1 MYDIDEHMNDI
12 HSQIAFVYM
21 ILVYYGTYCLI
32 ITFKVMNIIQKKK
45 KNSMHGSSLLWPILG
60 VHSMKVHSQQQS
72 LDGGGRNEVLK
83 DGQKIYS
90 AIIGGSNFKPLG
102 GS

>member
-1 MYDIDEHMNDI
+1 
-12 HSQIAFVYM
+12 
-21 ILVYYGTYCLI
+21 
-32 ITFKVMNIIQKKK
+32 
-45 KNSMHGSSLLWPILG
+45 MHGSSLLWPILR

-72 LDGGGRNEVLK
+72 LDGGGCNEVLK

-90 AIIGGSNFKPLG
+90 TTIGGFNFKPLG